1 MGRYKYLATTQFR
14 KDVKLCIKRGRPIDE
29 LKSVIEQLLESGQ
42 LPARYKPHKLVGPLK
57 GLWECHIQPDWLLI
71 WGQRDDEL
79 IMIMT
84 RTGTHSDV
92 FG

>member
-1 MGRYKYLATTQFR
+1 MAKYRYLATTQFK
-14 KDVKLCIKRGRPIDE
+14 KDVKLCIKRGKPIEE
-29 LKSVIEQLLESGQ
+29 LKSVVEQLLESGQ
-42 LPARYKPHKLVGPLK
+42 LPARYKPHKLAGPLA
-57 GLWECHIQPDWLLI
+57 GLWECHIQSDWLLI
-71 WGQRDDEL
+71 WEQRDDEL

>member
-1 MGRYKYLATTQFR
+1 MAKYRYLATTQFK
-14 KDVKLCIKRGRPIDE
+14 KDVKHCIKRGKPIEE
-29 LKSVIEQLLESGQ
+29 LKSVVEQLLESGQ
-42 LPARYKPHKLVGPLK
+42 LPARYKPHKLAGPLT

-71 WGQRDDEL
+71 WEQRDDEL

>member
-1 MGRYKYLATTQFR
+1 MAKYRYLVTTQFK
-14 KDVKLCIKRGRPIDE
+14 KDVKLCIKRGKPIVE
-29 LKSVIEQLLESGQ
+29 LKSVVEQLLESGQ
-42 LPARYKPHKLVGPLK
+42 LPARYKPHKLAGPLA

-71 WGQRDDEL
+71 WEQRDDEL
-79 IMIMT
+79 IIIMI

>member
-1 MGRYKYLATTQFR
+1 MAKYRYLVTTQFK
-14 KDVKLCIKRGRPIDE
+14 KDVKLCIKRGKPIEE
-29 LKSVIEQLLESGQ
+29 LKSVVERLLESGQ
-42 LPARYKPHKLVGPLK
+42 LPARYKPHKLAGPLA
-57 GLWECHIQPDWLLI
+57 GLWECHIQSDWLLI
-71 WGQRDDEL
+71 WEQRDDEL

>member
-1 MGRYKYLATTQFR
+1 MDALRT
-14 KDVKLCIKRGRPIDE
+14 VVE
-29 LKSVIEQLLESGQ
+29 LLLETGQ
-42 LPARYKPHKLVGPLK
+42 LPALYRPHKLAGPLH

-71 WGQRDDEL
+71 WEQRDDEL
-79 IMIMT
+79 IMLMT

>member
-1 MGRYKYLATTQFR
+1 MAKYKYLVTIQFK
-14 KDVKLCIKRGRPIDE
+14 KDVKLCVKRGKPME
-29 LKSVIEQLLESGQ
+29 ALKSVIEQLLEFGQ
-42 LPARYKPHKLVGPLK
+42 LPAQYKPHKLAGPLK

-71 WGQRDDEL
+71 WEQRDDEL
-79 IMIMT
+79 IMLMT

>member
-1 MGRYKYLATTQFR
+1 MAKYRYLATTQFK
-14 KDVKLCIKRGRPIDE
+14 KDVKLCIKRGKPIEE
-29 LKSVIEQLLESGQ
+29 LKSVVEQLLESGQ
-42 LPARYKPHKLVGPLK
+42 LPARYKPHKLAGPLT
-57 GLWECHIQPDWLLI
+57 GLWECHIQLDWLLI
-71 WGQRDDEL
+71 WEQRDDEL